1 MAVSLVSCSKCG
13 RVFDAVAEHCL
24 LDPKTRAYTC
34 ANCLGQA
41 ASSGSRSVFTPPSAP
56 AAPAKKPR
64 SRTGTYLRVIF
75 GILFLCSGFNCI
87 GDGDNTWLTCFV
99 LGIGLLAWQFWPQLM
114 QLFRKKQTELQAQR
128 QAEALEAREAA
139 RYKICSHCGATVAG
153 TVCEYCG
160 MPLDV
165 Q

>member
-1 MAVSLVSCSKCG
+1 MAVNLVSCSRCG
-13 RVFDAVAEHCL
+13 RVFDSVAEHCL
-24 LDPKTRAYTC
+24 HDRNTNTYIC
-34 ANCLGQA
+34 SNCLGHTA
-41 ASSGSRSVFTPPSAP
+41 ASGSRSVFTPASSPS
-56 AAPAKKPR
+56 APAKKPR
-64 SRTGTYLRVIF
+64 SKTGTYLRVIF
-75 GILFLCSGFNCI
+75 GILFICTGFSCI
-87 GDGDNTWLTCFV
+87 DDGDDTWITCFV
-99 LGIGLLAWQFWPQLM
+99 LGIVLLVWQFWPQIVH
-114 QLFRKKQTELQAQR
+114 LFRKKQTEIQAQR